1 MSRTPQDGFSL
12 LEVLVAMAITFLALL
27 GFAGYATVANTG
39 ITASEKM
46 TRAVLL
52 AQEKLEDVKRAGISP
67 YLTTAI
73 SEIEPYGS
81 IPESPLHQRIIR
93 IQPHF
98 PMAGLHSVTVEVQ
111 WDHDTHRTAVQTYL
125 IN

>member
-1 MSRTPQDGFSL
+1 MGRIPQDGFSL
-12 LEVLVAMAITFLALL
+12 LEVLVAMAVTFLALL

-39 ITASEKM
+39 ITASERM

-67 YLTTAI
+67 HHTASI
-73 SEIEPYGS
+73 SQIEPYGS
-81 IPESPLHQRIIR
+81 IPEAPFHQRILR

-98 PMAGLHSVTVEVQ
+98 PMTGLHSVTVEVQ
-111 WDHDTHRTAVQTYL
+111 WDHDMHRTAVQTYL